1 MKKQAGAEL
10 CQAQSSAKLRA
21 QKKDFGQTKIWS
33 KKIFWQK
40 NWIKKIKKDKKYLVK
55 QIVGKKNCCSKKF
68 WSIKALGQ
76 IQGQPGVRE
85 LGSA

>member
-1 MKKQAGAEL
+1 MVKKIV
-10 CQAQSSAKLRA
+10 A
-21 QKKDFGQTKIWS
+21 QKEFWS
-33 KKIFWQK
+33 KNIW
-40 NWIKKIKKDKKYLVK
+40 
-55 QIVGKKNCCSKKF
+55 SKKF